1 MMLRALWLMCPAE
14 NLTSEDD
21 IAFYNRAL
29 IDLSAR
35 ADDARVIAG
44 VATHHA
50 KAVSPICGSEV
61 EINLRV
67 DAQGRIEAIGYK
79 LAACALTKSVVAV
92 FQDAAIGADIAEI
105 RAAHGALAQLLAGET
120 PLWPN
125 AKWAELQILA
135 PLKDHRPRHNAMQ
148 LPFEAAEKALK

>member
-1 MMLRALWLMCPAE
+1 MCPAE
-14 NLTSEDD
+14 EDNMMSSADDTD

-35 ADDARVIAG
+35 AGEVRAIEGAV
-44 VATHHA
+44 THNA
-50 KAVSPICGSEV
+50 KVVSPICGSEF
-61 EINLRV
+61 EIDMRV
-67 DAQGRIEAIGYK
+67 DEGGRIVALGYR

-92 FQDAAIGADIAEI
+92 FQDAAISADIVEI
-105 RAAHGALAQLLAGET
+105 RAAHQALAQLLAGET
-120 PLWPN
+120 PDWPN